1 MNRRDTLPP
10 FWWSI
15 ITICA
20 LASALF
26 LASPRANAETR
37 FGVHVGSQHFGK
49 NADAFNN
56 FNPGVYVYHNGWT
69 AGTYYNSERRQSAYA
84 GYTFEWH
91 LGGRWTAA
99 ATVGAITGYST
110 APVLPMVV
118 PSLSGRITEDVS
130 LRVAFVPAVSKHGAS
145 ALHLSIERKF

>member
-1 MNRRDTLPP
+1 MNRCDIKPP
-10 FWWSI
+10 IWWSV

-26 LASPRANAETR
+26 LASPKANAETR
-37 FGVHVGSQHFGK
+37 IGVHVGSQHFGK

-69 AGTYYNSERRQSAYA
+69 VGTYHNSERRQSAYA
-84 GYTFEWH
+84 GYTWEYDITSR
-91 LGGRWTAA
+91 LA
-99 ATVGAITGYST
+99 VGATLGVITGYST
-110 APVLPMVV
+110 ARVLPMLV
-118 PSLSGRITEDVS
+118 PSVGYRIAGNTSARLS
-130 LRVAFVPAVSKHGAS
+130 FVPAVSKHGAS